1 MAENVFNPKQIRLE
15 YFLKEYKQDS
25 NLLNILNT
33 DNREFDFLK
42 NPAVQHIYNYQ
53 IDYVCN
59 FSKAWFG
66 NNSFSILDWGCG
78 KGHVSYWLIKKGMT
92 ITSCDVSNTGVT
104 SAFGIDS
111 PIIKN
116 ININVV
122 ELKHEYIL
130 PFPNESFHV
139 VLSFGVLE
147 HVSND
152 LESLKE
158 IKRILKPGGL
168 FFCFYLPYKFS
179 YTQNIQHLRGQ
190 WYHDKLYSK
199 NHIKRLLENTNLD
212 VMDIW
217 HRALFPKIS
226 IRFKNYHKIEK
237 IDNWLCNNTILK
249 YLATNIEFVA
259 SKGKLKPARV
269 HAGG

>member
-1 MAENVFNPKQIRLE
+1 MTEKIAGFEPKKIRLE
-15 YFLKEYKQDS
+15 CFSKIHKPDS
-25 NLLNILNT
+25 DILSILDTNY
-33 DNREFDFLK
+33 REFDFLK
-42 NPAVQHIYNYQ
+42 NPVVQNIYNYQ
-53 IDYVCN
+53 IDYICS
-59 FSKAWFG
+59 FSKEWLTDTEIK
-66 NNSFSILDWGCG
+66 ILDWGCG
-78 KGHVSYWLIKKGMT
+78 KGHTSYWLIKKGMAV
-92 ITSCDVSNTGVT
+92 TSCDVANTGVT

-111 PIIKN
+111 PIIKMAD
-116 ININVV
+116 IGVV

-147 HVSND
+147 HVPND

-158 IKRILKPGGL
+158 IKRILKPNGL

-199 NHIKRLLENTNLD
+199 RNVEILLKKANLKL
-212 VMDIW
+212 MDIW

-226 IRFKNYHKIEK
+226 FMPKEYHKIEK
-237 IDNWLCNNTILK
+237 IDNWICNHTILK
-249 YLATNIEFVA
+249 HFATNIEFVA
-259 SKGKLKPARV
+259 RKDK
-269 HAGG
+269 

>member
-1 MAENVFNPKQIRLE
+1 
-15 YFLKEYKQDS
+15 
-25 NLLNILNT
+25 
-33 DNREFDFLK
+33 LK
-42 NPAVQHIYNYQ
+42 NPAVQNIYNYQ

-66 NNSFSILDWGCG
+66 NSAISILDWGCG

-92 ITSCDVSNTGVT
+92 VTSCDVSNTGVT
-104 SAFGIDS
+104 SAFGINS
-111 PIIKN
+111 QIIKRNN
-116 ININVV
+116 IDVV

-130 PFPNESFHV
+130 PFPDESFHV

-147 HVSND
+147 HVPND

-158 IKRILKPGGL
+158 IKRILKSNGL

-190 WYHDKLYSK
+190 WYHDRLYNK
-199 NHIKRLLENTNLD
+199 KKVKRLLKNVNLNI
-212 VMDIW
+212 MDIW

-226 IRFKNYHKIEK
+226 FLPKDYHNIER
-237 IDNWLCNNTILK
+237 IDNWLCNHTILK
-249 YLATNIEFVA
+249 YFATNIEFVA
-259 SKGKLKPARV
+259 NKGK
-269 HAGG
+269 